1 MNEEKSF
8 YIVIEKVATKLR
20 ALQVI
25 LGKESYER

>member
-25 LGKESYER
+25 LGKDSYER